1 MRRPGIFSI
10 GCRVMAVGSVFKTS
24 SHFKPSIHWR
34 RYMPENAKPKGSL
47 VPYVSVDGAVK
58 AADFYKKAFG
68 AEVAAIHPPD
78 AQGRTMH
85 VHLYVNGSSLMLSDP
100 FPEHGHPLRQ
110 PAAFTLTLLVEDVDA
125 WFERAVRSG
134 CTGTTPPSDMF
145 WGDRFASLKDPFG
158 VDWGLNGPVK
168 K

>member
-1 MRRPGIFSI
+1 
-10 GCRVMAVGSVFKTS
+10 
-24 SHFKPSIHWR
+24 
-34 RYMPENAKPKGSL
+34 MPENAKPKGSL

>member
-1 MRRPGIFSI
+1 
-10 GCRVMAVGSVFKTS
+10 MAVGSVFKMS
-24 SHFKPSIHWR
+24 SHFKLSIHWR